1 MDFFVNGEKLDITLQ
16 DEKTVGDVLKAFE
29 ISCQENHLATI
40 GVSIDDKNIP
50 AENFESILNLPIEQT
65 SKIDVSVIAEVA
77 IKDNLKQIGNEFS
90 NLIEPL
96 KNIPVEMQSGK
107 DSVAKQTIIK
117 LSDVMNLFCSLLTW
131 SSLFPET
138 FGALKV
144 DNENVSE
151 FLSNFSQILNDFKD
165 ALENSDSVLIGDLA
179 EYEICPRLESIAK
192 SLGEL

>member
-50 AENFESILNLPIEQT
+50 AEDFESILNLPIEQT

-90 NLIEPL
+90 SLIEPL
-96 KNIPVEMQSGK
+96 KNIPIEMQSGK

-144 DNENVSE
+144 DNENISE

>member
-50 AENFESILNLPIEQT
+50 AEDFESILNLPIEQT

-90 NLIEPL
+90 GLIEPL

-144 DNENVSE
+144 DNENISE

>member
-50 AENFESILNLPIEQT
+50 AEDFESILNLPIAQT

-90 NLIEPL
+90 SLIEPL

-144 DNENVSE
+144 DNENISE

>member
-50 AENFESILNLPIEQT
+50 AEDFESILTLPIEQT

-90 NLIEPL
+90 SLIEPL

-144 DNENVSE
+144 DNENISE

>member
-16 DEKTVGDVLKAFE
+16 DEKTVRDVLKAFE

-50 AENFESILNLPIEQT
+50 AEDFESILTLPIEQT

-144 DNENVSE
+144 DNENISE